1 MTVTT
6 AVVVLPRRVAVWA
19 NRRALA
25 RNSLTGIEL
34 ACALC
39 AAVWFSAGTPLT
51 ALAGGAALGG
61 GYLARR
67 VGGQL
72 TVGAFDGWLA
82 GACALAGELA
92 VYAGLAAGAAP
103 GQARVWALA
112 TAAALLLGMR
122 KVARLCRPARSPAG
136 PPASPDHEA
145 LAAQG
150 TVRALAVLAGRLLGL
165 PAGERAAVITVTAA
179 LYGTRMSLLVL
190 TCWGA
195 VALAWAVAGPRP
207 GAAAQPGAAAKPGT
221 TPEPGTAARRAPG
234 PVHRTDT
241 AAARDDGPL
250 ARFAGA
256 LVRGQLVPLPPAV
269 AGLTAT
275 VLLATLG
282 LRDLAGLVLLTP
294 VAAMLLAAPG
304 SAHPHDGPLDWLTPL
319 VIQAGQYVYLA
330 ALGFA
335 KGVPGPLIFALT
347 ALVGLR
353 QLDVA
358 YRARYPMPAGDPRG
372 GIGWEGRMLV
382 AGVGAMLGVAT
393 FCYLVLAVYLI
404 WFLSSG
410 SLAGWLAAR
419 ARRRDVRRPGLG
431 SRGPGCHRRAEG
443 AEG

>member
-19 NRRALA
+19 SRRALA

-39 AAVWFSAGTPLT
+39 AAVWFSAGTPLS
-51 ALAGGAALGG
+51 ALAGGGALGG

-122 KVARLCRPARSPAG
+122 KVARLCRPARSPSR
-136 PPASPDHEA
+136 PPASPDHEPR
-145 LAAQG
+145 AAEG
-150 TVRALAVLAGRLLGL
+150 TVRALAVLTGRLLGL
-165 PAGERAAVITVTAA
+165 PAGERAVVITVTAA
-179 LYGTRMSLLVL
+179 FYGTSMSLLVL

-195 VALAWAVAGPRP
+195 VALAWAIAGPRP
-207 GAAAQPGAAAKPGT
+207 EAAAQPGIA
-221 TPEPGTAARRAPG
+221 PEPGSPVRRTAG
-234 PVHRTDT
+234 PVRQTDI

-256 LVRGQLVPLPPAV
+256 LVRGQLVPLPPAL

-335 KGVPGPLIFALT
+335 KGVPGPLIFAVT
-347 ALVGLR
+347 ALVALR

-358 YRARYPMPAGDPRG
+358 YRARYPMPPGNPRG

-393 FCYLVLAVYLI
+393 FCYLALAVYLI
-404 WFLSSG
+404 WLLSSG
-410 SLAGWLAAR
+410 SLASWLATR
-419 ARRRDVRRPGLG
+419 VRRTGVRRPSLG
-431 SRGPGCHRRAEG
+431 SSAPGCRHSAEG

>member
-19 NRRALA
+19 SRRALA

-39 AAVWFSAGTPLT
+39 AAVWFSAGTPLS
-51 ALAGGAALGG
+51 ALAGGVALGG

-67 VGGQL
+67 VGSQL

-122 KVARLCRPARSPAG
+122 KVARLCRPARSAAG
-136 PPASPDHEA
+136 PPASADPEA
-145 LAAQG
+145 LVAQG

-195 VALAWAVAGPRP
+195 VALAWAIAGPRP
-207 GAAAQPGAAAKPGT
+207 GAAPQARTA
-221 TPEPGTAARRAPG
+221 PEPGSAAPRAPR
-234 PVHRTDT
+234 PVRRTDI

-282 LRDLAGLVLLTP
+282 LHDLAGLVLLTP

-304 SAHPHDGPLDWLTPL
+304 SGHPHDGPLDWLTPL

-347 ALVGLR
+347 ALVALR

-393 FCYLVLAVYLI
+393 FCYLALAVYLI
-404 WFLSSG
+404 WLLSSG
-410 SLAGWLAAR
+410 SLASWLAVR
-419 ARRRDVRRPGLG
+419 ARRAGVRRASLG
-431 SRGPGCHRRAEG
+431 SSAPGCHRSAEG

>member
-19 NRRALA
+19 SRRAVA
-25 RNSLTGIEL
+25 RTSVTGIEL

-51 ALAGGAALGG
+51 ALAGGLALAG

-82 GACALAGELA
+82 GVCALAGELA

-103 GQARVWALA
+103 GQNRVWALA
-112 TAAALLLGMR
+112 TAAAILLGMR
-122 KVARLCRPARSPAG
+122 KGARLIRPHPPAAPARPEP
-136 PPASPDHEA
+136 PPAAERPGPGRALA
-145 LAAQG
+145 LAA
-150 TVRALAVLAGRLLGL
+150 ARLLGL
-165 PAGERAAVITVTAA
+165 PAGVRAVVITVTAA
-179 LYGTRMSLLVL
+179 LYGTRTALLVL
-190 TCWGA
+190 TWAGA
-195 VALAWAVAGPRP
+195 VALAWTIAGPRAGNGP
-207 GAAAQPGAAAKPGT
+207 ARTASRPEAALRPADVVT
-221 TPEPGTAARRAPG
+221 
-234 PVHRTDT
+234 
-241 AAARDDGPL
+241 ARDDGPL

-256 LVRGQLVPLPPAV
+256 IVRGQLVPLPPAV

-282 LRDLAGLVLLTP
+282 LHDLAGLVLLTP

-335 KGVPGPLIFALT
+335 KGVPGPLVFALT
-347 ALVGLR
+347 GLLALR
-353 QLDVA
+353 QLDTA
-358 YRARYPMPAGDPRG
+358 YRARHPMPAGDPRS

-382 AGVGAMLGVAT
+382 GGVGAMLGVAT
-393 FCYLVLAVYLI
+393 LSYLALTVYLL
-404 WFLSSG
+404 WQLSSG
-410 SLAGWLAAR
+410 SLASWLAVR
-419 ARRRDVRRPGLG
+419 ARPRGVHRPRLG
-431 SRGPGCHRRAEG
+431 SSAPGCLPSAEG

>member
-1 MTVTT
+1 MTVAT

-19 NRRALA
+19 SGRAVA
-25 RNSLTGIEL
+25 RNSVTGIEL
-34 ACALC
+34 ACAVC

-51 ALAGGAALGG
+51 ALAGGVALGG

-72 TVGAFDGWLA
+72 TMGAYDGWLA
-82 GACALAGELA
+82 VVCALAGELA
-92 VYAGLAAGAAP
+92 VYEGLAAGAAP
-103 GQARVWALA
+103 GQNRVWALA
-112 TAAALLLGMR
+112 TAAAILLGMR
-122 KVARLCRPARSPAG
+122 KVARLARPAVADEHEPQPGDEHLSPG
-136 PPASPDHEA
+136 RA
-145 LAAQG
+145 LAA
-150 TVRALAVLAGRLLGL
+150 LAGRLPGL
-165 PAGERAAVITVTAA
+165 PAGERAVVITVTAVF
-179 LYGTRMSLLVL
+179 YGPRMSLLVL
-190 TCWGA
+190 IWWGA
-195 VALAWAVAGPRP
+195 AALAWTIAGPRA
-207 GAAAQPGAAAKPGT
+207 GNGWSRAANRAAAPLCPADIA
-221 TPEPGTAARRAPG
+221 
-234 PVHRTDT
+234 V
-241 AAARDDGPL
+241 ARDDGPL

-256 LVRGQLVPLPPAV
+256 VVRGQLVPLPPAV

-335 KGVPGPLIFALT
+335 KGVPAPLVFALIG
-347 ALVGLR
+347 LVTLR
-353 QLDVA
+353 QLDAA
-358 YRARYPMPAGDPRG
+358 YRGRHLLPAGDPRG

-393 FCYLVLAVYLI
+393 LSYLALTVYLL
-404 WFLSSG
+404 WLLCSG
-410 SLAGWLAAR
+410 SLASWLAVPAHPR
-419 ARRRDVRRPGLG
+419 GVQRPSLG
-431 SRGPGCHRRAEG
+431 SGAPGCLSSAEG

>member
-19 NRRALA
+19 SHRALA

-39 AAVWFSAGTPLT
+39 AAVWFSAGTPLS

-72 TVGAFDGWLA
+72 TVGAFEGWLA

-112 TAAALLLGMR
+112 TAAGLLLGMR

-136 PPASPDHEA
+136 PPAPAGHEA
-145 LAAQG
+145 LAAEG

-165 PAGERAAVITVTAA
+165 PAGERAVVITVTAA
-179 LYGTRMSLLVL
+179 LYGTHMSLLVL

-207 GAAAQPGAAAKPGT
+207 GAVRQPGASAEPGT
-221 TPEPGTAARRAPG
+221 TGRRAPG
-234 PVHRTDT
+234 PVRRTDI

-282 LRDLAGLVLLTP
+282 LHDLAGLVLLTP

-335 KGVPGPLIFALT
+335 KGVPGPLIFAVT
-347 ALVGLR
+347 GLVALR

-358 YRARYPMPAGDPRG
+358 YRARYPMPAGDLRG

-393 FCYLVLAVYLI
+393 FCYLALVVYLI
-404 WFLSSG
+404 WLLSSG
-410 SLAGWLAAR
+410 SLASWLAVR
-419 ARRRDVRRPGLG
+419 ARRAGVRRPGLG
-431 SRGPGCHRRAEG
+431 SSAPGCRHSAEVAEG
-443 AEG
+443 

>member
-19 NRRALA
+19 SRRAVA
-25 RNSLTGIEL
+25 RTSVTGIEL

-72 TVGAFDGWLA
+72 AVGAFDGWLA
-82 GACALAGELA
+82 SICALAGELA

-103 GQARVWALA
+103 GERRVWALA
-112 TAAALLLGMR
+112 TAAAVLLGMR
-122 KVARLCRPARSPAG
+122 KVARLIRPGRPAASARPG
-136 PPASPDHEA
+136 NPPEDQPT
-145 LAAQG
+145 G
-150 TVRALAVLAGRLLGL
+150 RGRALAVLAARVPAL
-165 PAGERAAVITVTAA
+165 PAGERAVVITVTAA
-179 LYGTRMSLLVL
+179 VYGTRMSLLVL
-190 TCWGA
+190 TWWGA
-195 VALAWAVAGPRP
+195 VALAWAVAGPRLGNGSSRAPDDARGATQREVP
-207 GAAAQPGAAAKPGT
+207 GAARSVAPDPLPPAAI
-221 TPEPGTAARRAPG
+221 
-234 PVHRTDT
+234 
-241 AAARDDGPL
+241 AAARDDGPI

-256 LVRGQLVPLPPAV
+256 VVRGQLVPLPPAV

-282 LRDLAGLVLLTP
+282 LHGLAGLVLLTP

-319 VIQAGQYVYLA
+319 VIQAGQYAYLA

-335 KGVPGPLIFALT
+335 KGVPGPLIFALIG
-347 ALVGLR
+347 LVAVR
-353 QLDVA
+353 QLDAA

-372 GIGWEGRMLV
+372 GIGWEGRMLA
-382 AGVGAMLGVAT
+382 AGVGAMLGVGPLT
-393 FCYLVLAVYLI
+393 YLALTVYLL
-404 WFLSSG
+404 WLVSSG
-410 SLAGWLAAR
+410 SLASWLAAR
-419 ARRRDVRRPGLG
+419 ARSRGVHRPSLG
-431 SRGPGCHRRAEG
+431 S
-443 AEG
+443 

>member
-19 NRRALA
+19 SRRALA

-39 AAVWFSAGTPLT
+39 AAVWFSAGTPLS
-51 ALAGGAALGG
+51 ALAGGVALGG

-122 KVARLCRPARSPAG
+122 KVARLCRPARSLAGPAAPADCEG
-136 PPASPDHEA
+136 PPAE
-145 LAAQG
+145 G

-179 LYGTRMSLLVL
+179 LYGTSRSLLVL

-207 GAAAQPGAAAKPGT
+207 GAAPQ
-221 TPEPGTAARRAPG
+221 PGTAARRAAAPA
-234 PVHRTDT
+234 RQTDI

-347 ALVGLR
+347 ALVALR

-358 YRARYPMPAGDPRG
+358 YRARHPMPAGDPRG

-393 FCYLVLAVYLI
+393 FCYLALAVYLI
-404 WFLSSG
+404 WLLSSG
-410 SLAGWLAAR
+410 SLASWLAAR
-419 ARRRDVRRPGLG
+419 VRLRGVRRPSLG
-431 SRGPGCHRRAEG
+431 SSAPGCRRSAKG

>member
-19 NRRALA
+19 SRRAVA
-25 RNSLTGIEL
+25 RTSVTGIEL

-82 GACALAGELA
+82 GACALAGELV

-103 GQARVWALA
+103 GQARGWPPAPP
-112 TAAALLLGMR
+112 AALLLGVR
-122 KVARLCRPARSPAG
+122 QVARPGPDSQAGTAPA
-136 PPASPDHEA
+136 
-145 LAAQG
+145 
-150 TVRALAVLAGRLLGL
+150 
-165 PAGERAAVITVTAA
+165 
-179 LYGTRMSLLVL
+179 
-190 TCWGA
+190 
-195 VALAWAVAGPRP
+195 
-207 GAAAQPGAAAKPGT
+207 
-221 TPEPGTAARRAPG
+221 PGTAARRGPG
-234 PVHRTDT
+234 PVRRTDM

-294 VAAMLLAAPG
+294 
-304 SAHPHDGPLDWLTPL
+304 
-319 VIQAGQYVYLA
+319 
-330 ALGFA
+330 
-335 KGVPGPLIFALT
+335 
-347 ALVGLR
+347 
-353 QLDVA
+353 
-358 YRARYPMPAGDPRG
+358 
-372 GIGWEGRMLV
+372 
-382 AGVGAMLGVAT
+382 
-393 FCYLVLAVYLI
+393 
-404 WFLSSG
+404 
-410 SLAGWLAAR
+410 
-419 ARRRDVRRPGLG
+419 
-431 SRGPGCHRRAEG
+431 
-443 AEG
+443 

>member
-19 NRRALA
+19 SRRALA

-72 TVGAFDGWLA
+72 TVRAFDGWLA
-82 GACALAGELA
+82 GACALAGELV

-122 KVARLCRPARSPAG
+122 KVARLCRPARALAARPAPADHEG
-136 PPASPDHEA
+136 PPAVGP
-145 LAAQG
+145 
-150 TVRALAVLAGRLLGL
+150 VRALFVLAGRLLGL

-207 GAAAQPGAAAKPGT
+207 GSVSQPEA
-221 TPEPGTAARRAPG
+221 APG
-234 PVHRTDT
+234 PVRRTDI

-335 KGVPGPLIFALT
+335 EGVPGPLIFALT
-347 ALVGLR
+347 ALVALR

-358 YRARYPMPAGDPRG
+358 YRARHPMPAGDVRG

-382 AGVGAMLGVAT
+382 AGVGAMLGGAT
-393 FCYLVLAVYLI
+393 FCYLALAVYLI
-404 WFLSSG
+404 WLLSSG
-410 SLAGWLAAR
+410 ALASWLATR
-419 ARRRDVRRPGLG
+419 ARRLGVRRASLG
-431 SRGPGCHRRAEG
+431 SSAPGCRRSAEG